1 MKKLE
6 WFSKIKFVRK
16 IQGGFTFLAVISTV
30 IAFVGFLQL
39 NNMLKVKD
47 QIFNEYV
54 KPQNQV
60 NLVYSK
66 FQKTQF
72 IMIQLS
78 MPAFASKFSTNA
90 NEYNTLKASIDSNI
104 TALLK
109 NNWDPQSKKN
119 LEEVKSVWGDYKS
132 TVADAILS
140 ASVTQSY
147 DMAAD
152 IATTSGEDVGM
163 QLLKKFEEIRS
174 RLIGKGEE
182 LDNEVQ
188 SSVTTAI
195 IVTIVGSAIGSIIF
209 IFCVFFLAP
218 AITKPINK
226 LKDVV
231 KEFALGNYNVEVNN
245 NSEDEIGQLAELF
258 KDLQRA
264 QKAKIYA
271 AEQIANGIIE
281 KVELA
286 SERDAL
292 AIAFNKEADTIKA
305 LLAEADLLIRA
316 NEEGNLQIRGDASK
330 FEGEWG
336 KLIQGINSILDYIVA
351 PLNESSDIL
360 QKMANGDL
368 TVKVTG
374 HYKGDHQSIKNNIN
388 TVNESLSQ
396 ALRRV
401 SEAVL
406 ATASASNEISAS
418 VEEMAAGTSEQTQQ
432 TAEVARSIEQMTK
445 TILDNTK
452 NASAAAETA
461 KSSGDKAQKGGGVVE
476 DTIKGMVRISQVVK
490 KSAETVEALGKS
502 SDAIGEIIQ
511 VIDDI
516 ADQTNLLA
524 LNAAIEAARAGEQGR
539 GFAVVA
545 DEVRKLAERTTK
557 ATKEIAG
564 MIKQIQ
570 KDTIDAV
577 SSMHEG
583 RIEVDKGKLL
593 ADKAGEV
600 LKDIIAES
608 LKVTDIA
615 ALVAA
620 ASEQQSASAE
630 QISKNIESISAVTQE
645 SASGT
650 HEIAR
655 SAEDLNNLTQKLE
668 KLISHFKI
676 DDENLVS
683 KGNGRTSVYHEN

>member
-1 MKKLE
+1 
-6 WFSKIKFVRK
+6 
-16 IQGGFTFLAVISTV
+16 
-30 IAFVGFLQL
+30 
-39 NNMLKVKD
+39 
-47 QIFNEYV
+47 
-54 KPQNQV
+54 
-60 NLVYSK
+60 
-66 FQKTQF
+66 
-72 IMIQLS
+72 
-78 MPAFASKFSTNA
+78 
-90 NEYNTLKASIDSNI
+90 
-104 TALLK
+104 
-109 NNWDPQSKKN
+109 
-119 LEEVKSVWGDYKS
+119 
-132 TVADAILS
+132 
-140 ASVTQSY
+140 
-147 DMAAD
+147 MAAD

-163 QLLKKFEEIRS
+163 QLLKKFEEIRI
-174 RLIGKGEE
+174 RLVAKGDE
-182 LDNEVQ
+182 LDKNVEN
-188 SSVTTAI
+188 SVTTAI
-195 IVTIVGSAIGSIIF
+195 IITITGSAIGSVIF

-226 LKDVV
+226 LKDIM
-231 KEFALGNYNVEVNN
+231 KEFSLGNYNVEVTNT
-245 NSEDEIGQLAELF
+245 STDEVGQLAELF
-258 KDLQRA
+258 KDLQSA
-264 QKAKIYA
+264 QKAKIFA

-286 SERDAL
+286 SDQDAL
-292 AIAFNKEADTIKA
+292 AMAFNKEADTIKS
-305 LLAEADLLIRA
+305 LLAEADLLIKA

-336 KLIQGINSILDYIVA
+336 KLIQGINSIIDYIVA

-360 QKMANGDL
+360 QKMADGDF

-374 HYKGDHQSIKNNIN
+374 NYKGDHQTFKNNIN
-388 TVNESLSQ
+388 TVSGSLSQ

-406 ATASASNEISAS
+406 ATASASSEISAS
-418 VEEMAAGTSEQTQQ
+418 VEEMAAGAGEQTQQ
-432 TAEVARSIEQMTK
+432 TAEVALSIEQMTK
-445 TILDNTK
+445 TILENTK
-452 NASAAAETA
+452 NASGAAETA
-461 KSSGDKAQKGGGVVE
+461 KSSGDKAQKGGMVVE
-476 DTIKGMVRISQVVK
+476 DTIKGMVRISEVVK

-577 SSMHEG
+577 ASMHEG
-583 RIEVDKGKLL
+583 RVEVDKGKLM

-600 LKDIIAES
+600 LKDIITES
-608 LKVTDIA
+608 QKVTDIA

-620 ASEQQSASAE
+620 ASEEQSTSAE
-630 QISKNIESISAVTQE
+630 EISKNIESISAVTQQ
-645 SASGT
+645 SASGS

-676 DDENLVS
+676 DAEEFVS
-683 KGNGRTSVYHEN
+683 KGNGRSAVFHEN